1 MKILIAYY
9 SKSGTAR
16 TCAEL
21 LGRELSNHKAE
32 LADLSLSFP
41 DPAEFDAI
49 VVGSSVRMGKLG
61 KPFIKFVSESG
72 NVLASK
78 PHGFFVCGAD
88 SDSYSDY
95 IRKAVD
101 ESLVDSAF
109 EISYF
114 GGELRPEKHK
124 GLEKIMVKIMRDS
137 YTDSSD
143 TNDSESASALPTIS
157 EPTIAQFADKL
168 KKSMLD
174 RA

>member
-21 LGRELSNHKAE
+21 LGRELSNHKVE
-32 LADLSLSFP
+32 LADLSVTFP

-61 KPFIKFVSESG
+61 KPFVKFVSELG
-72 NVLASK
+72 NALKNKS
-78 PHGFFVCGAD
+78 HGFFVCGAD
-88 SDSYSDY
+88 PDSYSEY
-95 IRKAVD
+95 IRKAING
-101 ESLVDSAF
+101 SLIASAF
-109 EISYF
+109 DVSYF

-124 GLEKIMVKIMRDS
+124 GLEKIAVRIMRDS
-137 YTDSSD
+137 YTDASD

-174 RA
+174 